1 MGISNW
7 LAAVKEFNFKGK
19 DFTGSKGPQ
28 RNAVLWGGGKKNK
41 KKREEKKEDKEEEKV
56 KRKKFSTNR
65 QIK

>member
-28 RNAVLWGGGKKNK
+28 RNAVLWGGGGRKIRKRGSRRK
-41 KKREEKKEDKEEEKV
+41 RRRKKRSIRG
-56 KRKKFSTNR
+56 RK
-65 QIK
+65 